1 MIKFE
6 TSFSLYMCESYN
18 KQCSD
23 QVITLMQDNTVSPT
37 RLLLCD
43 ECKEKLVTLLL
54 FRRNKNAAID

>member
-6 TSFSLYMCESYN
+6 TSFSLYMCESCN
-18 KQCSD
+18 KQCDD
-23 QVITLMQDNTVSPT
+23 QVITLRQDNSVIST